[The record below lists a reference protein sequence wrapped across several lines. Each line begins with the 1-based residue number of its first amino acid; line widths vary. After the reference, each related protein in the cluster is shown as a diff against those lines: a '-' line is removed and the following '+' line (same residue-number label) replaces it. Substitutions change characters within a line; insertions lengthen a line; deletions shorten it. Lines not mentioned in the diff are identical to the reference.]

1 MSIATRHPWLF
12 ADRLPCEVLAR
23 ELLDRAGTLR
33 LQAITEFRSSFAEL
47 RRGSPDLE
55 EGEAEIQLT
64 LRAQADELEQQAE
77 TACPGFLAWIRDPV
91 LRPPPWGTGP
101 IPQGWPGAAVV
112 R

>member
-1 MSIATRHPWLF
+1 MAHDYRHLTIEAPDF
-12 ADRLPCEVLAR
+12 GAVELPE
-23 ELLDRAGTLR
+23 RA
-33 LQAITEFRSSFAEL
+33 A
-47 RRGSPDLE
+47 P
-55 EGEAEIQLT
+55 
-64 LRAQADELEQQAE
+64 ELEQQAE